1 MLVQRI
7 CHCCRR
13 TFECV
18 AQSPARLCRVCLIAL
33 GLIAPHDLPHDHN
46 DPVIHSVRSRVEVVI
61 ASTASVSTTTGS
73 SIWWH
78 VPKLGDKPRL
88 KLASSLS

>member
-1 MLVQRI
+1 
-7 CHCCRR
+7 
-13 TFECV
+13 
-18 AQSPARLCRVCLIAL
+18 
-33 GLIAPHDLPHDHN
+33 
-46 DPVIHSVRSRVEVVI
+46 VIHSVRSRVEVVI